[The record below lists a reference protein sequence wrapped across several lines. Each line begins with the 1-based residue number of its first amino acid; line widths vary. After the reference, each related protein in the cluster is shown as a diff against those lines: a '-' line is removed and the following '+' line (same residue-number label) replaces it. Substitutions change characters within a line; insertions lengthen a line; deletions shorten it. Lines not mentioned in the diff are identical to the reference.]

1 MGIIDFKAAQK
12 WSKIP
17 KNIQELL
24 VSNVFCAKCGVT
36 TIAEYS
42 LHEDKL
48 GILLKGKCN
57 KCGNDVAR
65 LVEND

>member
-12 WSKIP
+12 WSKVP
-17 KNIQELL
+17 KNIQEQILK
-24 VSNVFCAKCGVT
+24 NVFCPKCGVA
-36 TIAEYS
+36 TIVEYS
-42 LHEDKL
+42 IQDDKL

-65 LVEND
+65 FVENE